1 MSFLGGVL
9 YLCKMKSFKNVIH
22 TYKLFAS
29 AVVMLIAAGA
39 LSSVAVGR
47 TPVPAR
53 KTRPAAADSSF
64 YAYCD
69 VSGFNRFGKTE
80 AVIDLGDTLSQLG
93 GTQSLY
99 DGHGKKIKFN
109 TIIDVV
115 NYMGQRGW
123 RMFSVYQKTEKDP
136 LEHTYYTIHYL
147 MEKCV
152 KNRDEIKEGLILGKD
167 F

>member
-1 MSFLGGVL
+1 
-9 YLCKMKSFKNVIH
+9 
-22 TYKLFAS
+22 
-29 AVVMLIAAGA
+29 MLIAAGA

-147 MEKCV
+147 MEKHV